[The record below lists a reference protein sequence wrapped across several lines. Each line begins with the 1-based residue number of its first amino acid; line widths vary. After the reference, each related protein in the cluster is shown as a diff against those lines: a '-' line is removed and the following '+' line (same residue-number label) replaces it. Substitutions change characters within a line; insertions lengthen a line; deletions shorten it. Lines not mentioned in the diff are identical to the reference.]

1 MTGKPM
7 SEYKQILYIKE
18 TRAATITLNRPEKLN
33 AYSEIMV
40 HEILAA
46 LADARDDDEI
56 RAVILTGAGRGF
68 CAGGDISRDFQY
80 PARYHGHRL
89 ESLLEMREN
98 MHQLV
103 AFLQRFDKPVV
114 AAVNGP
120 AVAGGLTLALSCDFR
135 IAAESARMGDT
146 SLKFGLIPDEG
157 GAYLFPKFMGLE
169 RALKMSLFSEVY
181 TAQQAKDLGLVT
193 EVVPDAELL
202 PAARRWAQRLAEGP
216 PIAIRI
222 TKRMMYKQLSM
233 GLDNALED
241 AALSTLA
248 VNYTDDVKE
257 GIAAFHA
264 KRKPDFKGK

>member
-1 MTGKPM
+1 MI
-7 SEYKQILYIKE
+7 EYKQILYTKDH
-18 TRAATITLNRPEKLN
+18 RVATVTLNRPEKLN

-46 LADARDDDEI
+46 LADARDDDET

-68 CAGGDISRDFQY
+68 CSGGDISRDFQY
-80 PARYHGHRL
+80 PTRYRGHRL
-89 ESLLEMREN
+89 ESLLEMCEN

-103 AFLQRFDKPVV
+103 AFLQRFDKPTI

-135 IAAESARMGDT
+135 IAAESARLGDT
-146 SLKFGLIPDEG
+146 SLKFALIPDEG

-181 TAQQAKDLGLVT
+181 AARQVKDLGLVT
-193 EVVPDAELL
+193 EVVPDAELM
-202 PAARRWAQRLAEGP
+202 PTARHWAQQLAKGP

-222 TKRMMYKQLSM
+222 TKRIMYKQQTMS
-233 GLDNALED
+233 LDNALED
-241 AALSTLA
+241 AALSTVA
-248 VNYTDDVKE
+248 TNYTDDVKE
-257 GIAAFHA
+257 GIAAFHD
-264 KRKPDFKGK
+264 KRQPNFKGK